1 MTENLKKFLEALS
14 GNAELIEKVN
24 NAKSGE
30 EIAEL
35 AKTLGFSLTEED
47 FKAPEGEVSDDELEG
62 VAGGLVLGSCACFA
76 GGGGGGVRPVRPICD
91 CVANGGG
98 ISSLCLGLPGNG
110 GKL

>member
-47 FKAPEGEVSDDELEG
+47 FKAPEG